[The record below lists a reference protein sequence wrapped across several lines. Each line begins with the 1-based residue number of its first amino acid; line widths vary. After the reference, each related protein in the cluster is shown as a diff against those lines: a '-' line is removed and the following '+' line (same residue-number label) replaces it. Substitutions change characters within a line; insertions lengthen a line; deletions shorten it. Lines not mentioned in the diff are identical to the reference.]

1 MKKDS
6 MRPFINRELS
16 WLEFNQRVL
25 NEAIDPAIP
34 ILERLKFLAISC
46 SNLDEFFMVRVGGLK
61 LSVQSGFQKPDPSG
75 LKPEAQLDAINNR
88 VETMVEDQ
96 YSLWKSSIVPTLKK
110 SGILISSPKNLNETQ
125 LAAIHRFFETEVYSS
140 LSPIAAHGDEFP
152 LLPNQTLNVFVRLHV
167 DQQTNSALLKDD
179 LLFSERIAVIPVGK
193 RLPRYI
199 FVPTEA
205 KLELVFI
212 EDIIQ
217 HYAHRFFPQQKI
229 IDSFTFRLSRN
240 ADMRVDDEVAGNL
253 LESMEDLLNERTTG
267 DCVRLEVD
275 SEVETDSLVALGKK
289 LSLSIKDIYTCDGP
303 LALSHL
309 MPISSAAGFESIR
322 YDHWEPSD
330 DPNLDPTESIFDSL
344 SRRDCILFHPFQSY
358 DPVVRL
364 LSEAAE
370 DDDVLAIKQT
380 LYRTSSNSR
389 IIDALHRATASGKN
403 VTVILE
409 LKARFD
415 EARNILWARQL
426 EQAGANVIYGLKGL
440 KTHAKATLVVR
451 REPEGIARYC
461 HFGTG
466 NYNEQTAKVYTDI
479 SLLTRDPDLGAD
491 AADFFNAITGFSRPQ
506 DFRKVA
512 MAPTGLRKRLM
523 DMISIETA
531 NAKRGNR
538 ASITCK
544 MNSLVDSQII
554 SKLYEASQAGVEI
567 DLNVRGI
574 CCLIPGLPEYSENI
588 RVVSLVDR
596 YLEHARIF
604 HFHHGGDDRVFIA
617 SADWMSRNMDKRI
630 ELMVPIEDPQ
640 GKQQLT
646 AILNTYFQ
654 DNVKAFELKSD
665 GKYSRLTPEPGQTAV
680 HSQKAFHTSTQAHME
695 AVAKRTPITFIP
707 HRSRQSP

>member
-289 LSLSIKDIYTCDGP
+289 LSLSIKDIYTCDG
-303 LALSHL
+303 L
-309 MPISSAAGFESIR
+309 FIR
-322 YDHWEPSD
+322 
-330 DPNLDPTESIFDSL
+330 
-344 SRRDCILFHPFQSY
+344 
-358 DPVVRL
+358 
-364 LSEAAE
+364 
-370 DDDVLAIKQT
+370 
-380 LYRTSSNSR
+380 
-389 IIDALHRATASGKN
+389 KN
-403 VTVILE
+403 
-409 LKARFD
+409 
-415 EARNILWARQL
+415 
-426 EQAGANVIYGLKGL
+426 
-440 KTHAKATLVVR
+440 
-451 REPEGIARYC
+451 
-461 HFGTG
+461 
-466 NYNEQTAKVYTDI
+466 
-479 SLLTRDPDLGAD
+479 
-491 AADFFNAITGFSRPQ
+491 
-506 DFRKVA
+506 
-512 MAPTGLRKRLM
+512 
-523 DMISIETA
+523 
-531 NAKRGNR
+531 
-538 ASITCK
+538 
-544 MNSLVDSQII
+544 
-554 SKLYEASQAGVEI
+554 
-567 DLNVRGI
+567 
-574 CCLIPGLPEYSENI
+574 
-588 RVVSLVDR
+588 
-596 YLEHARIF
+596 
-604 HFHHGGDDRVFIA
+604 
-617 SADWMSRNMDKRI
+617 
-630 ELMVPIEDPQ
+630 
-640 GKQQLT
+640 
-646 AILNTYFQ
+646 
-654 DNVKAFELKSD
+654 
-665 GKYSRLTPEPGQTAV
+665 
-680 HSQKAFHTSTQAHME
+680 
-695 AVAKRTPITFIP
+695 
-707 HRSRQSP
+707 